1 MTTRPLS
8 SLLVGGFVACS
19 LACEAPSALPDSGIN
34 LENEGKLLASP
45 VGEPDGE
52 AVQAEI
58 GADGGTLSTDDGRF
72 ILTVPAGALAAKTRL
87 SVRPIVATAP
97 GAAGLAVRLEKPA
110 GVEFSQPVTV
120 SFRLT
125 AFELAG
131 ADLQS
136 LGVGFQNAQGFWEK
150 VPATWSAAAQ
160 TLSATTSHF
169 SDWSALVGRQLEP
182 GSASVQV
189 GKTVTLT
196 MRFCNEV
203 SPDQQPTCRPGEGTP
218 CLVAQCRTLS
228 LPGSDF
234 DQWSVNGNLGGNS
247 QTGTV
252 VQNGPGAVFT
262 APSKKPDP
270 NQVAVSVRYAVTDG
284 QQRLLVSN
292 ITITDDPEYSGE
304 VFFGGGVNGLFAGDG
319 ALGLQRF
326 EDLADVARY
335 RVVRGEFYLS
345 FTYPDCEPVRYL
357 KVPVTPGGELV
368 VRKSKNALGKT
379 HFWSTTTMAVDVPLR
394 CGSPRETRITPI
406 LMALN
411 PEQAPYQ
418 DARELRGKGR
428 NMSLGG
434 KVAWVFESPNP

>member
-1 MTTRPLS
+1 MMTRPLS
-8 SLLVGGFVACS
+8 SLVVAGLLACS
-19 LACEAPSALPDSGIN
+19 LACEAPSTLPDSGIN
-34 LENEGKLLASP
+34 LENEGKLLSSP
-45 VGEPDGE
+45 MGEPDGE
-52 AVQAEI
+52 ALEAEI

-87 SVRPIVATAP
+87 SVRPITATAP

-110 GVEFSQPVTV
+110 GVEFAQPVKV

-125 AFELAG
+125 ATEFAG

-150 VPATWSAAAQ
+150 VPATWSAAEQ

-196 MRFCNEV
+196 MRFCDEV
-203 SPDQQPTCRPGEGTP
+203 SPDQQPACRPGEGTP

-228 LPGSDF
+228 LSGRDF
-234 DQWSVNGNLGGNS
+234 DQWSVNGNLGGTS
-247 QTGTV
+247 ETGTV
-252 VQNGPGAVFT
+252 VQNGPAAVFT

-270 NQVAVSVRYAVTDG
+270 SQVAVSVRYAVNDG

-292 ITITDDPEYSGE
+292 ITITDDPEYAGS

-319 ALGLQRF
+319 TLGFQRF
-326 EDLADVARY
+326 EDLPDVARY

-345 FTYPDCEPVRYL
+345 FTYLDCEPVQYL
-357 KVPVTPGGELV
+357 KVPVTPDGELV
-368 VRKSKNALGKT
+368 VQKSKNALGKQ
-379 HFWSTTTMAVDVPLR
+379 HFWSMSTMPVDVPLR
-394 CGSPRETRITPI
+394 CGSPPKTRITPI
-406 LMALN
+406 VMALSS
-411 PEQAPYQ
+411 EQVPYG
-418 DARELRGKGR
+418 DARELHGKSR
-428 NMSLGG
+428 NTSLGG